1 MQGFAGFVGFG
12 ARSPLKGRRPPC
24 AGVAFAPQTSYIV
37 TAAGIGRAMLPLRG
51 IWLALVFLRH
61 LWPAASGWSGP
72 KGARVGRQV

>member
-1 MQGFAGFVGFG
+1 
-12 ARSPLKGRRPPC
+12 
-24 AGVAFAPQTSYIV
+24 VAFAPQTSYIV
-37 TAAGIGRAMLPLRG
+37 AAAGIGRAMLPLRE